1 MIPVGKAP
9 IIFSL
14 LLITVSSY
22 TQHFDRAAE
31 ELFKIRNSYSDSGY
45 NSFTIQY
52 QYAMES
58 APKKILDTLTV
69 YIKIKGSN
77 YYCKMDKMEF
87 IQNDSVNAAVYH
99 NEKMIVLTNPATS
112 IEKGRLLIDNWDSSF
127 LATNI
132 DWIVITN
139 NNATR
144 TLHFYFT
151 PESYYSHC
159 IITYNK
165 KTYRPQKI
173 SYIQSATQNYEAGKS
188 KPNGIVVTIIF
199 SSYSK
204 AAFKDTAFDY
214 TRFLKKQNNTWATVA
229 TYNSYSVVNNVYV
242 E

>member
-1 MIPVGKAP
+1 MSLTAKIPIV
-9 IIFSL
+9 L
-14 LLITVSSY
+14 LLLLFTGNSY

-52 QYAMES
+52 QYAMED
-58 APKKILDTLTV
+58 APKKILDTLTAYV
-69 YIKIKGSN
+69 KIKGNN

-99 NEKMIVLTNPATS
+99 NEKMIVLTNPTTS
-112 IEKGRLLIDNWDSSF
+112 TEKGRLVIDNWDSAF
-127 LATNI
+127 IAANI
-132 DWIVITN
+132 DSVMLSDKK
-139 NNATR
+139 ALR

-151 PESYYSHC
+151 PESYYSYC

-165 KTYRPQKI
+165 KTYQPQKI

-188 KPNGIVVTIIF
+188 KPNGIIISVLF
-199 SSYSK
+199 SAYSK
-204 AAFKDTAFDY
+204 AAFKDMIFDY
-214 TRFLKKQNNTWATVA
+214 TRFIKKQNNKWSTVA

>member
-1 MIPVGKAP
+1 MISIGKTP
-9 IIFSL
+9 IIFFM
-14 LLITVSSY
+14 LLIAESSY
-22 TQHFDRAAE
+22 TQHFDRASE

-52 QYAMES
+52 RYAMEA
-58 APKKILDTLTV
+58 APQKILDTLTA
-69 YIKIKGSN
+69 YIKIKGNN

-87 IQNDSVNAAVYH
+87 IQIDSVNAAVYH
-99 NEKMIVLTNPATS
+99 NEKMIVLTNPATRV
-112 IEKGRLLIDNWDSSF
+112 EKGRVVIDNWDSSF

-132 DWIVITN
+132 DSIVITN
-139 NNATR
+139 NDAMR
-144 TLHFYFT
+144 TLHFYFI

-165 KTYRPQKI
+165 RTYRPQKI
-173 SYIQSATQNYEAGKS
+173 SYIQSATQNHEAGKS
-188 KPNGIVVTIIF
+188 KPNGIIVSVIF

-204 AAFKDTAFDY
+204 VAFKDTVFDY
-214 TRFLKKQNNTWATVA
+214 TRFLKKQNNIWATVA

>member
-1 MIPVGKAP
+1 MSLTAKIPIV
-9 IIFSL
+9 L
-14 LLITVSSY
+14 LLLLFTGNSY

-52 QYAMES
+52 QYAMET
-58 APKKILDTLTV
+58 APKKILDTLTA

-99 NEKMIVLTNPATS
+99 NEKMIVLTNPTTS
-112 IEKGRLLIDNWDSSF
+112 PEKGRLVIDNWDSAF
-127 LATNI
+127 IAANI
-132 DWIVITN
+132 DSVMLSDKK
-139 NNATR
+139 ALR

-151 PESYYSHC
+151 PESYYSYC

-173 SYIQSATQNYEAGKS
+173 NYIQRATQNYEAGKS
-188 KPNGIVVTIIF
+188 KPNGIIVTVLF
-199 SSYSK
+199 SAYSN
-204 AAFKDTAFDY
+204 AAFKDMTFDY
-214 TRFLKKQNNTWATVA
+214 TRFIKKQNNKWASVA

>member
-1 MIPVGKAP
+1 MILTGKIP
-9 IIFSL
+9 IVLL
-14 LLITVSSY
+14 LLITANSY
-22 TQHFDRAAE
+22 AQHFDRAAE

-52 QYAMES
+52 QYAMEA
-58 APKKILDTLTV
+58 APKKILDTLTA

-99 NEKMIVLTNPATS
+99 NEKMIVLTNPTIS
-112 IEKGRLLIDNWDSSF
+112 TEKGRLVIDNWDSAF
-127 LATNI
+127 IAANI
-132 DWIVITN
+132 DSVMLSDN
-139 NNATR
+139 KALR

-151 PESYYSHC
+151 PESYYSYC

-173 SYIQSATQNYEAGKS
+173 SYIQRATQNYEAGKS
-188 KPNGIVVTIIF
+188 KPNGIIVTVLF
-199 SSYSK
+199 SAYSK
-204 AAFKDTAFDY
+204 AAFKDMTFDY
-214 TRFLKKQNNTWATVA
+214 TRFIKKQNNKWASVA

>member
-1 MIPVGKAP
+1 MSLTAKIPIV
-9 IIFSL
+9 L
-14 LLITVSSY
+14 LLLLFTGNSY

-52 QYAMES
+52 QYAMEG
-58 APKKILDTLTV
+58 APKKILDTLTA

-99 NEKMIVLTNPATS
+99 NEKMIVLTNPTTS
-112 IEKGRLLIDNWDSSF
+112 TEKGRLVIDNWDSAF
-127 LATNI
+127 IAANI
-132 DWIVITN
+132 DSVMLLDN
-139 NNATR
+139 KALR

-151 PESYYSHC
+151 PESYYSYC

-173 SYIQSATQNYEAGKS
+173 SYIQRATQNYEAGKS
-188 KPNGIVVTIIF
+188 KPNGIIVTVLF
-199 SSYSK
+199 SAYSK
-204 AAFKDTAFDY
+204 AAFKDMTFDY
-214 TRFLKKQNNTWATVA
+214 TRFIKKQNNKWASVA